1 MNRVAIAF
9 NTCDRTELTKRSIE
23 PLLQP
28 DKFDLHWFDGS
39 KTEEGKDFVDRRWKG
54 VGMPYPHKNIYG
66 GSGPAIVCALTKM
79 LEARCSKPTDDPER
93 PNARWFHDYTHIGL
107 VENDVLLDSDWFEP
121 TMALFER
128 GRADG
133 LEVGA
138 VSARAYEDRILIQR
152 DGYAV
157 MHNLGAGM
165 IILSRKAAEL
175 VLHNYRTTWTTEN
188 RLVFAQLSG
197 IDIGSYWAFRGEQ
210 QFLVADWGFDKVL
223 AANGL
228 ASLALTPNKVT
239 MIDQPIEPL
248 GLKYADGSPPDTIAK
263 GNSLVFIK
271 YRNNLKRVRE
281 GKSRIGWHHPFFNDG
296 STFIIFAHQISQ
308 IGGDYSG
315 GWNIRDFLP
324 FGPFCWK
331 SGDSRP
337 ELSVPIS
344 GPCEFIVSGGE
355 RGGKIRIEDEHS
367 GYVAEPSLPPEAG
380 TNFLT
385 IPVPA
390 TAAYRNIKLTALDPG
405 VCLFAIKTR
414 EPQPVLPHVRFNYG
428 TLPPP

>member
-1 MNRVAIAF
+1 MNRVAIAL

-28 DKFDLHWFDGS
+28 DKFDLHWVDGS
-39 KTEEGKDFVDRRWKG
+39 KTEAGQSFIGRHHPEHRACKRHWQIR
-54 VGMPYPHKNIYG
+54 G
-66 GSGPAIVCALTKM
+66 GSGPAIVYALTTM
-79 LEARCSKPTDDPER
+79 LQSGYEFC
-93 PNARWFHDYTHIGL
+93 GL
-107 VENDVLLDSDWFEP
+107 VENDVLLDKDWFAP
-121 TMALFER
+121 TMELFEI
-128 GRADG
+128 GVQDG
-133 LEVGA
+133 IEVGA

-165 IILSRKAAEL
+165 IIFSRKAAKL

-197 IDIGSYWAFRGEQ
+197 IDIGGFWAFRGEQ

-248 GLKYADGSPPDTIAK
+248 GLKYADGKFAMNPNIFETYRD
-263 GNSLVFIK
+263 SLA
-271 YRNNLKRVRE
+271 RVRSGE
-281 GKSRIGWHHPFFNDG
+281 LKVGIHHPFFNDG
-296 STFIIFAHQISQ
+296 STFIIFAHQIPQ
-308 IGGDYSG
+308 IGGEYIGD
-315 GWNIRDFLP
+315 WRVRDFMP

-331 SGDSRP
+331 CGEDTP
-337 ELSVPIS
+337 GGECAPPHPKLTVPIS

-355 RGGKIRIEDEHS
+355 HGGKIRIEDEHS
-367 GYVAEPSLPPEAG
+367 GYVAEPSLPPEDG

-414 EPQPVLPHVRFNYG
+414 EPQPTLPYVKFDYS
-428 TLPPP
+428 TLPPV

>member
-1 MNRVAIAF
+1 MNRVAIAY

-39 KTEEGKDFVDRRWKG
+39 KSDDGKNLWVQYRNEVLMHPG
-54 VGMPYPHKNIYG
+54 VRG
-66 GSGPAIVCALTKM
+66 GSGPAIVCALTM
-79 LEARCSKPTDDPER
+79 LLAD
-93 PNARWFHDYTHIGL
+93 NYDYIGL
-107 VENDVLLDSDWFEP
+107 VENDVLLDPDWFEP

-157 MHNLGAGM
+157 MHNIGAGF
-165 IILSRKAAEL
+165 IIFSRKAAEL

-281 GKSRIGWHHPFFNDG
+281 GQFHIGWHHPFFNDG
-296 STFIIFAHQISQ
+296 STFIIFAHQIPQ
-308 IGGDYSG
+308 IGGDYSD